1 MPKISNVVG
10 VFLGENGKRVYD
22 IIDVSLGV
30 TDIPKT
36 KKLVD
41 LIGVYDTVND
51 AKDAIA
57 DETKRQQSDEN

>member
-57 DETKRQQSDEN
+57 DETKR